1 MRAFLVEALPNGDA
15 SLESV
20 ARHLAMSPRT
30 LQRKLAMENE
40 SFSLVLEAVR
50 MELADHYLRC
60 TESSVMDIS
69 LMLGYSQA
77 SAFSHAFRQ
86 FRGLSPADYR
96 KFLAMAEDS

>member
-1 MRAFLVEALPNGDA
+1 MRTA
-15 SLESV
+15 SSTRE
-20 ARHLAMSPRT
+20 
-30 LQRKLAMENE
+30 KL
-40 SFSLVLEAVR
+40 SFSIAS
-50 MELADHYLRC
+50 LRC